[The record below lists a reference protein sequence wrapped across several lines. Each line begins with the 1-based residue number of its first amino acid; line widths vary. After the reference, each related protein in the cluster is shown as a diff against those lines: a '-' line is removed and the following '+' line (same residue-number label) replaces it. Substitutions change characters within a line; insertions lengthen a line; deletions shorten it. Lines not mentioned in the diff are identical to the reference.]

1 MKQFKVQITAF
12 ESLLDEN
19 LEELKGGTAEVY
31 ATEEDKKKAGDG
43 ASWFCCINIK
53 IGGSTEKEVP
63 K

>member
-1 MKQFKVQITAF
+1 MKQFKVQSTAF

-43 ASWFCCINIK
+43 AKWFCCISIS
-53 IGGSTEKEVP
+53 IGNNLEEI
-63 K
+63 

>member
-31 ATEEDKKKAGDG
+31 ATEEDKKKQAMVL
-43 ASWFCCINIK
+43 N
-53 IGGSTEKEVP
+53 GSAVLVFQLEII
-63 K
+63 

>member
-19 LEELKGGTAEVY
+19 LEGLKGGTAEVY

-43 ASWFCCINIK
+43 ANYK
-53 IGGSTEKEVP
+53 NYGR
-63 K
+63 

>member
-1 MKQFKVQITAF
+1 MMGNAF
-12 ESLLDEN
+12 DQLL
-19 LEELKGGTAEVY
+19 LEDVLGGTADVY
-31 ATEEDKKKAGDG
+31 AASNEITQAGDG